1 MEPGIYELSNHDYHA
16 GPGLSCSS
24 FKEFLRSPAHY
35 QHYLTEK
42 RVPTPAM
49 VVGTAIH
56 TAILEPDKFQD
67 EVVVEP
73 EFAPK
78 KPSKTQREAKK
89 PSPETVEAIKFWDDF
104 QAKATGK
111 TVISHDDYENVMG
124 MLTGAMR
131 CEPAVNLLKTGFPEL
146 SVYANDPEHGFLW
159 KARPDW
165 LTPAGAVV
173 DVKKCQDASPKA
185 FQRQIVNYRY
195 HIQAALYLQVLTWA
209 TGKKHELFYFLAV
222 EERPPHCAAAY
233 QIDFRSVS
241 YASLEIDK
249 GRKRFAECLESNVWP
264 GYSNKIL
271 PTGIPEWA
279 AASDGN
285 FEE

>member
-35 QHYLTEK
+35 QHYITEK
-42 RVPTPAM
+42 REPTPAM
-49 VVGTAIH
+49 TVGTAIH
-56 TAILEPDKFQD
+56 TAILEPEKF
-67 EVVVEP
+67 ETEIAI
-73 EFAPK
+73 APK
-78 KPSKTQREAKK
+78 CDKRTKAGKEEYTSFLE
-89 PSPETVEAIKFWDDF
+89 
-104 QAKATGK
+104 KATGK
-111 TVISHDDYENVMG
+111 TVITEEDHKNVLG
-124 MLTGAMR
+124 MVEGVKR
-131 CEPAVNLLKTGFPEL
+131 CEPAVNLLASGFPEL

-222 EERPPHCAAAY
+222 EEKAPHCAAVY

-241 YASLEIDK
+241 YASMEIDK

-285 FEE
+285 FED